1 MIARSGL
8 REPTFLAAGKIAAA
22 GYVKTSGQAGYAI
35 MSSTIELT
43 AEDGHSFRVHA
54 AGAPDLP
61 CALVLIDSLP
71 GDTAHARRMAGRLAA
86 FGYRVLA
93 PNLVDRV
100 EPDARLSFGPF
111 DLARSK
117 AVRDQLNGAEVL
129 RDLAATFAAV
139 GHARVGVVGFGWGG
153 TAAWHAAT
161 RLALFRAAACFYGG
175 GIAEARQQTPHCPV
189 HLAFAEG
196 DHVIPLSDVES
207 IRRAQPAAEVAVY
220 PGSHGFACEEREFFS
235 QASWENAR
243 EAMLGF
249 FRRKL

>member
-1 MIARSGL
+1 
-8 REPTFLAAGKIAAA
+8 
-22 GYVKTSGQAGYAI
+22 

-43 AEDGHSFRVHA
+43 AEDGHTFSAHA
-54 AGAPDLP
+54 AGAPELP
-61 CALVLIDSLP
+61 CAIVLIDALP
-71 GDTAHARRMAGRLAA
+71 GDTPHARRLAGRLAA
-86 FGYRVLA
+86 FGYHVLA

-100 EPDARLSFGPF
+100 ERGARLSFAPF

-117 AVRDQLNGAEVL
+117 AIRDQLNGAGVL
-129 RDLAATFAAV
+129 QDLAATYAAV
-139 GHARVGVVGFGWGG
+139 GHGRVGVLGFGWGG

-161 RLALFRAAACFYGG
+161 RLNLFRAAACFYGG
-175 GIAEARQQTPHCPV
+175 GIAEARQQTPNCPV
-189 HLAFAEG
+189 HLVFAEG

-207 IRRAQPAAEVAVY
+207 IRRAQPTAEIAVY

-235 QASWENAR
+235 QDSWENAR